1 MPISSSTINQK
12 LKPALFVILFM
23 PAMWLAMQWLSRS
36 MGMSNGLGFNPI
48 EYTNRYLGDWALR
61 FLILALAMRPI
72 QILSGSPLPIRLRR
86 MTGLIAFTYVS
97 LHVTSYLAVDLFFD
111 WGAFWKD
118 VLKRNFITLG
128 MINFMLLLPLVA
140 SSNKRMVK
148 KLGGAV
154 WQRLHRIVY
163 VVNILAVVHFMMMV
177 KGNQL
182 EPKIY
187 MGIVF
192 LLLGI
197 RVFDAARK
205 KQRQRARQAAL

>member
-1 MPISSSTINQK
+1 MPISSSTVNQK
-12 LKPALFVILFM
+12 LKPAFFVILFM

-36 MGMSNGLGFNPI
+36 LGLTNGLGFNPI

-61 FLILALAMRPI
+61 ILILALAMRPM
-72 QILSGSPLPIRLRR
+72 QILSGSVLPIRLRR

-97 LHVTSYLAVDLFFD
+97 LHVSSYLAIDLFFD
-111 WGAFWKD
+111 WQAFWKD

-128 MINFMLLLPLVA
+128 MINFTLLLPLVA
-140 SSNKRMVK
+140 TSNKRMVK
-148 KLGGAV
+148 RLGGV
-154 WQRLHRIVY
+154 LWQRLHRVVY
-163 VVNILAVVHFMMMV
+163 VINILAVIHFMMMV

-205 KQRQRARQAAL
+205 KRPKKRRAAS